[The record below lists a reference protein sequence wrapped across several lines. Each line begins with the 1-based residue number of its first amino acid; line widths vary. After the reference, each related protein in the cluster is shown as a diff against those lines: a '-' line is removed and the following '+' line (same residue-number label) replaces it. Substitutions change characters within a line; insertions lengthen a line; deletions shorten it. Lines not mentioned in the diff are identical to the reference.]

1 MFGYKIQ
8 HYHVVKLV
16 SNKIYREVVVRG
28 GVPYHLGLHLP
39 WLTPMD
45 TMDAALCLIQS
56 ILMAREFRGKKIED
70 CANTRE
76 PVNIWKRKQ
85 KRIARRSTTEQ

>member
-1 MFGYKIQ
+1 MCSMFGYKIQ

-16 SNKIYREVVVRG
+16 SKKIYREVVVRG

-56 ILMAREFRGKKIED
+56 ILMAREFRGKKLKTVPILES
-70 CANTRE
+70 
-76 PVNIWKRKQ
+76 Q
-85 KRIARRSTTEQ
+85 